1 MSLGVPST
9 SGSRRRQRATA
20 IHPRRTGCSEFQDW
34 QSIGV
39 FSSADAVGQRG
50 VITRIAS
57 GCRPGQ
63 EASIRHAMSHLP
75 ARCRVFFAPDTDVKD
90 HAGRYYKYANKPL
103 GMMKWLQAGSVPPTA
118 TVALIDPDFFFLR
131 PLWHDSFDADD
142 ATFAS
147 GAAKKTPM
155 PRPLRPG
162 TMIAQRYGIGGK
174 PWTSAPGRNG
184 QLAWK
189 LRDYFTSIGRPDSPA
204 NAPDLNERSADAFYS
219 IGAPYVA
226 LASDWLP
233 IATNWTGLMPMA
245 VARNFGNLAEMYAMV
260 IAVAD
265 LGIRPATVD
274 SLMVSNVGAGGEG
287 WPFVDR
293 LPPERACDPTL
304 LDDEAHRLPFFL
316 HYCQRYEHVE
326 KPPYDE
332 SNWIYSKYQVPD
344 EILHCPAGTHD
355 LEGERPKKKASRQR
369 MRLDADGFLPE
380 PSATVDASVLTGT
393 SGRARL
399 RHVWAFCAATR
410 RTNLAARDYRR
421 WFCAKN

>member
-1 MSLGVPST
+1 M
-9 SGSRRRQRATA
+9 
-20 IHPRRTGCSEFQDW
+20 
-34 QSIGV
+34 
-39 FSSADAVGQRG
+39 GQRG

-147 GAAKKTPM
+147 GAAKTTPM
-155 PRPLRPG
+155 PRPLKPK

-204 NAPDLNERSADAFYS
+204 SAPDLNERSADAFYS

-316 HYCQRYEHVE
+316 RGAARLSTIPLPRHRRAT
-326 KPPYDE
+326 PSLRMP
-332 SNWIYSKYQVPD
+332 
-344 EILHCPAGTHD
+344 LHAAPRIHAIAAPTHRSIPQALLPA
-355 LEGERPKKKASRQR
+355 L
-369 MRLDADGFLPE
+369 
-380 PSATVDASVLTGT
+380 
-393 SGRARL
+393 RAR
-399 RHVWAFCAATR
+399 RKTAVR
-410 RTNLAARDYRR
+410 
-421 WFCAKN
+421 

>member
-1 MSLGVPST
+1 M
-9 SGSRRRQRATA
+9 
-20 IHPRRTGCSEFQDW
+20 
-34 QSIGV
+34 
-39 FSSADAVGQRG
+39 GQRG

-57 GCRPGQ
+57 GCRPQQ

-147 GAAKKTPM
+147 GAAKTTPM
-155 PRPLRPG
+155 PRPLKPK

-204 NAPDLNERSADAFYS
+204 SAPDLNERSADAFYS
-219 IGAPYVA
+219 IGAPYIA
-226 LASDWLP
+226 LAQDWLP

-245 VARNFGNLAEMYAMV
+245 VARSFGNLAEMYAMV

-265 LGIRPATVD
+265 
-274 SLMVSNVGAGGEG
+274 GA
-287 WPFVDR
+287 
-293 LPPERACDPTL
+293 
-304 LDDEAHRLPFFL
+304 
-316 HYCQRYEHVE
+316 
-326 KPPYDE
+326 
-332 SNWIYSKYQVPD
+332 
-344 EILHCPAGTHD
+344 
-355 LEGERPKKKASRQR
+355 
-369 MRLDADGFLPE
+369 
-380 PSATVDASVLTGT
+380 
-393 SGRARL
+393 
-399 RHVWAFCAATR
+399 
-410 RTNLAARDYRR
+410 
-421 WFCAKN
+421 